1 MIEKIIFLAWH
12 DQNQHVRKCAT
23 SGKLKNSYLGPDL
36 LCTSHNCRQ
45 ILQKFNIL
53 EFLFHQNHKTF
64 MTSMN
69 MLIVL
74 QQSAINTGNCLYE
87 AG

>member
-23 SGKLKNSYLGPDL
+23 SGKSKNSYLGPDL

-45 ILQKFNIL
+45 ILQEFNM
-53 EFLFHQNHKTF
+53 LFHHNHKTI
-64 MTSMN
+64 MSTIN
-69 MLIVL
+69 MLIVI
-74 QQSAINTGNCLYE
+74 QQSAINTGNFLYE